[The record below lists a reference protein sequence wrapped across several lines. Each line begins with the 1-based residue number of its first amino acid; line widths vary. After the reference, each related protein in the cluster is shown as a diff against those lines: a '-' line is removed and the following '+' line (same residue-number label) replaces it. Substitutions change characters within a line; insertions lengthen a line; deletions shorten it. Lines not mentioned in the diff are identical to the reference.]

1 METEQAKK
9 EETPQKPGQ
18 EPKAGASGD
27 ALKDRLGEVTSL
39 SESELVD
46 TLAENWMKLAGGLL
60 VLVLGVWLY
69 NELSAANT
77 LRRGQA
83 AERFAA
89 MQNAYGAMQAEEE
102 QPVEDADAEV
112 SEQGAAE
119 SKAATEG
126 AEAGN
131 DGSGDAVNERVFQ
144 DNSSVLTSTDSGT
157 IYAEF
162 AKLYEFAREVQQNPG
177 TADAAN
183 YELPEFSAGDSTLG
197 REQLVAELAEL
208 VEVRAK
214 LNAAGTEA
222 TAIADVRDRLRTL
235 TASAELIPLETLL
248 IFARLADTDPLRQ
261 EAKKMAEEL
270 RERKPALGD
279 QVVQELSVLRITLDS

>member
-1 METEQAKK
+1 
-9 EETPQKPGQ
+9 
-18 EPKAGASGD
+18 
-27 ALKDRLGEVTSL
+27 
-39 SESELVD
+39 
-46 TLAENWMKLAGGLL
+46 MKLAGGLL

-69 NELSAANT
+69 NELSAANR

-89 MQNAYGAMQAEEE
+89 MQNAYGAMQTEETK
-102 QPVEDADAEV
+102 PGEDADAVV
-112 SEQGAAE
+112 SEEEAAE
-119 SKAATEG
+119 SEAVAETT
-126 AEAGN
+126 EAGN
-131 DGSGDAVNERVFQ
+131 DGSEAAVNERVFQ

-157 IYAEF
+157 VYAEF
-162 AKLYEFAREVQQNPG
+162 AKLYEFAREIQQNPG
-177 TADAAN
+177 IADAAS
-183 YELPEFSAGDSTLG
+183 YELPQFTAGDSTLG
-197 REQLVAELAEL
+197 KEQLVAELAEL

-222 TAIADVRDRLRTL
+222 TAIAAIRDRLRTL
-235 TASAELIPLETLL
+235 TSSAELIPLETLL